1 MNKLTGKQ
9 ISVLLMSI
17 FIVIIAGVAI
27 FFAIY
32 AAKLPKLCGKTYY
45 IQSTGGYL
53 AFDPSTKSVVVTPNT
68 KTDGLITQWNFL
80 CSNFAQSGVL
90 LGWLS
95 AGGYQ
100 IAIGNGFALGI
111 ESTDPTSGTLFMLVP
126 TPGQPADANSFII
139 GRIGGTV
146 AVSGN
151 TVGLS
156 SQNATAFKFMVVD

>member
-1 MNKLTGKQ
+1 MKMNKLSGKQ

-32 AAKLPKLCGKTYY
+32 AAKLPKFCGNTYY
-45 IQSTGGYL
+45 IQSSGGYL
-53 AFDPSTKSVVVTPNT
+53 AFDPSTRSVVLTPNT
-68 KTDGLITQWNFL
+68 KADGLITQWNFL
-80 CSNFAQSGVL
+80 CSNLNQSGVL

-100 IAIGNGFALGI
+100 IGNGFTGGVEAI
-111 ESTDPTSGTLFMLVP
+111 DPTVGTLFMLVP
-126 TPGQPADANSFII
+126 TPGQPADSNSFII
-139 GRIGGTV
+139 GRIQKTV

-151 TVGLS
+151 TVSLS
-156 SQNATAFKFMVVD
+156 NSSATSFKFIVVD